1 MASQALRASTS
12 LLSIID
18 RISALTVSKRQRPA
32 IRAARE
38 YMETHYAEDISI
50 ARLATLVSLSPH
62 HFARAFGREVGI
74 PPHTYL
80 EIIRIR
86 KAREF
91 LDRGD
96 TVVSAAL
103 SAGFVDQSHL
113 THRFKRFLGI
123 TPGKYAKRNMAG
135 QDPAPV
141 TQNSLWR
148 NSRAGDHCTARSR
161 SRLQRLTSNTTP
173 KLRDYG
179 ERRGTQR

>member
-1 MASQALRASTS
+1 MSSRAKMTALIAVTDK
-12 LLSIID
+12 ID
-18 RISALTVSKRQRPA
+18 GIPARTANSRERPA

-38 YMETHYAEDISI
+38 YMETHYADDISI
-50 ARLATLVSLSPH
+50 ARLAALVSLSPH
-62 HFARAFGREVGI
+62 HFARAFGREVGL

-113 THRFKRFLGI
+113 TKRFKRFLGI
-123 TPGKYAKRNMAG
+123 TPGKYARSTIAG
-135 QDPAPV
+135 QYPA
-141 TQNSLWR
+141 R
-148 NSRAGDHCTARSR
+148 
-161 SRLQRLTSNTTP
+161 
-173 KLRDYG
+173 
-179 ERRGTQR
+179 

>member
-1 MASQALRASTS
+1 MNSRAKMTALITVTDK
-12 LLSIID
+12 ID
-18 RISALTVSKRQRPA
+18 RIPARTANRRERPA

-38 YMETHYAEDISI
+38 YMEIHYADDISI
-50 ARLATLVSLSPH
+50 ASLAALVSLSPH
-62 HFARAFGREVGI
+62 HFARAFGREVGL

-113 THRFKRFLGI
+113 TKRFKRFLGV
-123 TPGKYAKRNMAG
+123 TPGKYAKK
-135 QDPAPV
+135 P
-141 TQNSLWR
+141 SL
-148 NSRAGDHCTARSR
+148 G
-161 SRLQRLTSNTTP
+161 NTP
-173 KLRDYG
+173 PSDAK
-179 ERRGTQR
+179 